1 MVLLLPFAAMA
12 QTAETDT
19 GRTALPEAVKT
30 LVFNDC
36 NALIVPDSRSSYETG
51 KMPNGAE
58 VNVSAVLHLA
68 TAHYEILTGDVPF
81 TTIVV
86 TSTLNRNAI
95 ITCIKHAILYQHI
108 LA

>member
-36 NALIVPDSRSSYETG
+36 NALIVPTAAAATKRARCRTAPRS
-51 KMPNGAE
+51 M
-58 VNVSAVLHLA
+58 SAA
-68 TAHYEILTGDVPF
+68 A
-81 TTIVV
+81 
-86 TSTLNRNAI
+86 
-95 ITCIKHAILYQHI
+95 
-108 LA
+108 

>member
-1 MVLLLPFAAMA
+1 MKHNRFILALALLLPFAAMA

-58 VNVSAVLHLA
+58 VNVSGSVSTPSMP
-68 TAHYEILTGDVPF
+68 TAWWCPSPMSRA
-81 TTIVV
+81 
-86 TSTLNRNAI
+86 STPIA
-95 ITCIKHAILYQHI
+95 A
-108 LA
+108 